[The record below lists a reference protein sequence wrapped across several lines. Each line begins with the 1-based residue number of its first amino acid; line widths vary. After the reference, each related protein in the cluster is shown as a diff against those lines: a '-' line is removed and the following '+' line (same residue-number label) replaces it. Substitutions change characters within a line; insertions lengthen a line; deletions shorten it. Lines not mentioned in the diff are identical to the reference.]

1 MIFPFQ
7 NSSNKITKM
16 KPWFSLRNIHRS
28 PLNFSTSAAN
38 SVTPPRRFSPSTATT
53 SSSSSILRFSSY
65 MLNLQSSITHSYSYP
80 NTSSARCRATSAG
93 PPSPPQTEPP
103 NNEDDSSASPGI
115 ISSFSKAQDTLRILF
130 AVLFWMS
137 LFFWYSVWDGK
148 NDGRPNKGSRF
159 RR

>member
-1 MIFPFQ
+1 MTFP
-7 NSSNKITKM
+7 SKSWLSIK
-16 KPWFSLRNIHRS
+16 NIHHL
-28 PLNFSTSAAN
+28 PPNVSTSTAN
-38 SVTPPRRFSPSTATT
+38 SVAPPPRCSPS
-53 SSSSSILRFSSY
+53 SSNLLFSSF
-65 MLNLQSSITHSYSYP
+65 MLNLQSSINHSYSYP
-80 NTSSARCRATSAG
+80 NTSSGRCWATSAG

-103 NNEDDSSASPGI
+103 NNEEDTSSSPGI
-115 ISSFSKAQDTLRILF
+115 MASFSKAQDTMRIFF

>member
-1 MIFPFQ
+1 
-7 NSSNKITKM
+7 M
-16 KPWFSLRNIHRS
+16 KPWLSLRNIHRS

-38 SVTPPRRFSPSTATT
+38 SVTPRRRFSPSTATT
-53 SSSSSILRFSSY
+53 SSSSILRFSSY

-103 NNEDDSSASPGI
+103 NNEDDSSSSPGI

>member
-1 MIFPFQ
+1 
-7 NSSNKITKM
+7 M
-16 KPWFSLRNIHRS
+16 KSWLALKNIHYS
-28 PLNFSTSAAN
+28 PPNFSTSAAN
-38 SVTPPRRFSPSTATT
+38 SVTPPRLCSPST
-53 SSSSSILRFSSY
+53 SSNLRFSSF
-65 MLNLQSSITHSYSYP
+65 MINLQSSITHSSSYP
-80 NTSSARCRATSAG
+80 NTSSGRCRATSAG

-103 NNEDDSSASPGI
+103 DNDENSSSSPGI
-115 ISSFSKAQDTLRILF
+115 MASFSKAQDTMRIFF